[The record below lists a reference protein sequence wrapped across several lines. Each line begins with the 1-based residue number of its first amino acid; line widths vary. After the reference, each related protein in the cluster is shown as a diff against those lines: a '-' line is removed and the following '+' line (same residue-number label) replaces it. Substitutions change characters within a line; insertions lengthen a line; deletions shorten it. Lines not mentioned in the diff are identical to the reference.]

1 MGYARC
7 YNRIKSLLTVES
19 HSMRAAILNEVFE
32 RFSLLELTEFFT
44 TLETNLAQQEVSSR
58 TIVHSLFI
66 NWLETAPK
74 WQDRVAELPRSHLV
88 AHLRHMS
95 NYQPHDAWKVFD
107 PKDYVFPDDR
117 MLTLG
122 ERRARSRQPN
132 PQSIESF
139 LYDPDRI
146 VATHVLQNA
155 RITQAHVI
163 RMACRRPTTG
173 EALRSIFE
181 SDKFGLSRAVML
193 ALIQNPY
200 TPYQVVFG
208 LSFLLSKTELNLL
221 RPVESLSPTIK
232 QLMAHLHDARHG
244 VSE

>member
-1 MGYARC
+1 MGYARS
-7 YNRIKSLLTVES
+7 YSRIKSLMAVES
-19 HSMRAAILNEVFE
+19 HSMRAAILNELFE
-32 RFSLLELTEFFT
+32 QFSLPELTHFLA
-44 TLETNLAQQEVSSR
+44 TLETKLAQQEVRSR
-58 TIVHSLFI
+58 TIMHSLFI
-66 NWLETAPK
+66 NWLEAAPK
-74 WQDRVAELPRSHLV
+74 WQERVAGLPHSQLV

-95 NYQPHDAWKVFD
+95 NYEPHDAWKLFN

-122 ERRARSRQPN
+122 ERRARSRRPD

-146 VATHVLQNA
+146 VAAHVLQNT
-155 RITQAHVI
+155 RVTQAHVI

-181 SDKFGLSRAVML
+181 SEKFGLSRPIML

-208 LSFLLSKTELNLL
+208 LSFLLSKTELMFL
-221 RPVESLSPTIK
+221 RTIESLSPTLK
-232 QLMAHLHDARHG
+232 QLTTHLHRMRY
-244 VSE
+244 STSQ

>member
-1 MGYARC
+1 MSHHREKS
-7 YNRIKSLLTVES
+7 RLKSLMAVES
-19 HSMRAAILNEVFE
+19 HGMRAAILNEVFDVFSAKELFGFLSILE
-32 RFSLLELTEFFT
+32 RRMS
-44 TLETNLAQQEVSSR
+44 QQDVHSR
-58 TIVHSLFI
+58 TILHSLFV

-74 WQDRVAELPRSHLV
+74 WQERIAELPRSLLV

-95 NYQPHDAWKVFD
+95 QFEPYDAWKTFD
-107 PKDYVFPDDR
+107 PKEYVFPDDR

-122 ERRARSRQPN
+122 ERRARSRRPD

-146 VATHVLQNA
+146 VATHLLQNT

-163 RMACRRPTTG
+163 RMACKRPTTG

-181 SDKFGLSRAVML
+181 SDKFGLSRQIML

-200 TPYQVVFG
+200 TPYPVVFG
-208 LSFLLSKTELNLL
+208 LAFLLSQTELSLL
-221 RPVESLSPTIK
+221 RDVESMSPTLK
-232 QLMAHLHDARHG
+232 HMVVHLHKERQRM
-244 VSE
+244 

>member
-1 MGYARC
+1 MRHHRQ
-7 YNRIKSLLTVES
+7 NSRLKSLMAVQT
-19 HSMRAAILNEVFE
+19 HGMRAAILNELFDVFTLDE
-32 RFSLLELTEFFT
+32 LSGFFS
-44 TLETNLAQQEVSSR
+44 TLEANLTQQDVDTR
-58 TIVHSLFI
+58 TILHSLFV
-66 NWLETAPK
+66 NWLDTAPK
-74 WQDRVAELPRSHLV
+74 WQKRIAELPRSPLV

-95 NYQPHDAWKVFD
+95 QFEAYDAWKIFD

-122 ERRARSRQPN
+122 ERRARSRRPD

-146 VATHVLQNA
+146 VATHLLQNT

-163 RMACRRPTTG
+163 RMACKRPTTG

-181 SDKFGLSRAVML
+181 SEKFGLSRQIML

-200 TPYQVVFG
+200 TPYPVVFG
-208 LSFLLSKTELNLL
+208 LAFLLSQTELSLL
-221 RPVESLSPTIK
+221 REVESMSPTLK
-232 QLMAHLHDARHG
+232 QMVAHLHGARQRT
-244 VSE
+244 